1 MRTVL
6 KAAIALGAM
15 TLPGA
20 AFAET
25 VEVVVSGVK
34 SDKGEIRCALF
45 ASADGFPMGVAKA
58 RVVGQPARRSGV
70 SCRFDNVAPGNYAVA
85 VSHDLNG
92 NKRTDANILGI
103 PREDWGVSKGARPSM
118 RAPRF
123 TEAQFKVAN
132 DPIRIDVKVAR

>member
-1 MRTVL
+1 MKTVI
-6 KAAIALGAM
+6 KAAIALGAL

-20 AFAET
+20 ALAET

-34 SDKGEIRCALF
+34 SDDGEIRCALF
-45 ASADGFPMGVAKA
+45 ASAEGFPMTTGKA
-58 RVVGQPARRSGV
+58 RMVGHPARRSGV
-70 SCRFDNVAPGNYAVA
+70 TCRFENVTPGTYAVA

-92 NKRTDANILGI
+92 NKRTDTNFIGI

-123 TEAQFKVAN
+123 AEAQFQVAN
-132 DPIRIDVKVAR
+132 APVRLDVKVAR